1 MKKINFCKG
10 KGKAIFA
17 GTFLAGIILSGNVL
31 AVENELQM
39 NTSDVY
45 EKWTNLSTEEK
56 INVALPRTYDVEIPE
71 SILSKYEVDS
81 KPHVLNQ
88 LLEISERPFNSVGS
102 ANDSRFNLAE
112 ELDLR
117 VEHQGSTTECWAF
130 SLLKAM
136 ETNIALNNGTR
147 TIGNFSERH
156 MDYATSRNFLDGVNE
171 KGFYRDTGRGGL
183 LVVGLAYL
191 TNGQGAVLESDMP
204 FEDNEQKINLSEI
217 DKKVDTIVDSYTIL
231 PTIHKSYEVD
241 SKGNTISVKYQKSNG
256 KEYTEDELNAARKL
270 IKEHL
275 VTKGTI
281 STMTGGS
288 FSKFYNNS
296 NTFKATAYN
305 CNDSTKV
312 RDHAIT
318 IVGWDDNYPKENFGD
333 GRMPTTDGAYIV
345 LNSYGAEGFN
355 NGYLYVS
362 YEDFFIEEEIY
373 GINSTGKVDYD
384 NIYQADYYGGIFQ
397 MGVDNV
403 TTGGFAIVYDRNTT
417 EEETL
422 DSIGIALADYANVEI
437 YVNPNGNGFT
447 EKDLILVAK
456 PDEVLCAGYHKI
468 DIEPIKLR
476 DSQFSIVVKQ
486 KTITGRC
493 YYQIEAK
500 VENTS
505 YALVDSDNKS
515 YLSLNGNTWS
525 NLTAYTVDGV
535 DMTTADVCIKAFT
548 NRSVEPEV
556 PVEPE
561 TPVEPDVPT
570 EPETPVEPE
579 VPVEPDVPT
588 EPGVYE
594 VTSDKYII
602 KDGYIMNIEHETDEE
617 EFLNNLT
624 IKIDGKAANIESIG
638 LEENEI
644 ITTGMKIIFEDGSEY
659 ILIVRGDTNLDGKLT
674 LTDLSKLIL
683 HYNEVRGFILEGYA
697 KKGADMNCDG
707 VINLVDVSQMVVLY
721 NSI

>member
-147 TIGNFSERH
+147 TIGKFSERH

-241 SKGNTISVKYQKSNG
+241 SKGNTISVKYKKSNG

-275 VTKGTI
+275 VTKGAI

-422 DSIGIALADYANVEI
+422 DSIGITLADYANVEI

-570 EPETPVEPE
+570 EPETPIEPE

-588 EPGVYE
+588 EPGATFIARRWRRSRPRFSVFRARRSRKARQNRPFRSG
-594 VTSDKYII
+594 TAS
-602 KDGYIMNIEHETDEE
+602 
-617 EFLNNLT
+617 T
-624 IKIDGKAANIESIG
+624 I
-638 LEENEI
+638 
-644 ITTGMKIIFEDGSEY
+644 
-659 ILIVRGDTNLDGKLT
+659 
-674 LTDLSKLIL
+674 
-683 HYNEVRGFILEGYA
+683 
-697 KKGADMNCDG
+697 C
-707 VINLVDVSQMVVLY
+707 VS
-721 NSI
+721 

>member
-1 MKKINFCKG
+1 MKKMNFCNG
-10 KGKAIFA
+10 KGRAILA
-17 GTFLAGIILSGNVL
+17 GAFLAGIILSGNVL
-31 AVENELQM
+31 AAENELQM
-39 NTSDVY
+39 NTSDAY

-56 INVALPRTYDVEIPE
+56 IDVALPRTYDVEIPE

-81 KPHVLNQ
+81 KPHVLNH
-88 LLEISERPFNSVGS
+88 LLEISERPFNTVGS

-171 KGFYRDTGRGGL
+171 NGFYRDTGRGGL

-204 FEDNEQKINLSEI
+204 FEDNEQRINLSEI

-275 VTKGTI
+275 VTNGAI

-345 LNSYGAEGFN
+345 LNSYGTEGFN
-355 NGYLYVS
+355 NGYLYIS

-397 MGVDNV
+397 IGVDNV
-403 TTGGFAIVYDRNTT
+403 STG
-417 EEETL
+417 
-422 DSIGIALADYANVEI
+422 
-437 YVNPNGNGFT
+437 
-447 EKDLILVAK
+447 
-456 PDEVLCAGYHKI
+456 
-468 DIEPIKLR
+468 
-476 DSQFSIVVKQ
+476 
-486 KTITGRC
+486 
-493 YYQIEAK
+493 
-500 VENTS
+500 
-505 YALVDSDNKS
+505 
-515 YLSLNGNTWS
+515 
-525 NLTAYTVDGV
+525 
-535 DMTTADVCIKAFT
+535 
-548 NRSVEPEV
+548 
-556 PVEPE
+556 
-561 TPVEPDVPT
+561 
-570 EPETPVEPE
+570 
-579 VPVEPDVPT
+579 
-588 EPGVYE
+588 
-594 VTSDKYII
+594 
-602 KDGYIMNIEHETDEE
+602 
-617 EFLNNLT
+617 
-624 IKIDGKAANIESIG
+624 
-638 LEENEI
+638 
-644 ITTGMKIIFEDGSEY
+644 
-659 ILIVRGDTNLDGKLT
+659 
-674 LTDLSKLIL
+674 
-683 HYNEVRGFILEGYA
+683 
-697 KKGADMNCDG
+697 
-707 VINLVDVSQMVVLY
+707 
-721 NSI
+721 

>member
-1 MKKINFCKG
+1 
-10 KGKAIFA
+10 
-17 GTFLAGIILSGNVL
+17 
-31 AVENELQM
+31 
-39 NTSDVY
+39 
-45 EKWTNLSTEEK
+45 
-56 INVALPRTYDVEIPE
+56 
-71 SILSKYEVDS
+71 
-81 KPHVLNQ
+81 
-88 LLEISERPFNSVGS
+88 
-102 ANDSRFNLAE
+102 
-112 ELDLR
+112 
-117 VEHQGSTTECWAF
+117 
-130 SLLKAM
+130 M

-241 SKGNTISVKYQKSNG
+241 SKGNTISVKYKKSNG

-275 VTKGTI
+275 VTKGAI

-447 EKDLILVAK
+447 EKELILVAK

>member
-275 VTKGTI
+275 VTKGAI

-447 EKDLILVAK
+447 EKELILVAK

-570 EPETPVEPE
+570 EPETPIEPE

-624 IKIDGKAANIESIG
+624 IKIDGKSANIESIG

>member
-275 VTKGTI
+275 VTKGAI

-447 EKDLILVAK
+447 EKELILVAK

>member
-1 MKKINFCKG
+1 MKKMNFCNG
-10 KGKAIFA
+10 KGRAILA
-17 GTFLAGIILSGNVL
+17 GAFLAGIILSGNVL
-31 AVENELQM
+31 AAENELQM
-39 NTSDVY
+39 NTSDAY

-81 KPHVLNQ
+81 KPHVLNH
-88 LLEISERPFNSVGS
+88 LLEISERPFNTVGS

-171 KGFYRDTGRGGL
+171 NGFYRDTGRGGL

-204 FEDNEQKINLSEI
+204 FEDNEQRINLSEI

-275 VTKGTI
+275 VTNGAI

-345 LNSYGAEGFN
+345 LNSYGTEGFN
-355 NGYLYVS
+355 NGYLYIS

-397 MGVDNV
+397 IGVDNV
-403 TTGGFAIVYDRNTT
+403 STGGFATVYDRNTT

-422 DSIGIALADYANVEI
+422 DSIGITLADYANVEI
-437 YVNPNGNGFT
+437 YVNLNGNGFT
-447 EKDLILVAK
+447 EKELLLVAK
-456 PDEVLCAGYHKI
+456 PDEVLSAGYHKI

-476 DSQFSIVVKQ
+476 EPQFSIVVKQ
-486 KTITGRC
+486 KTVTGRS

-548 NRSVEPEV
+548 NRAA
-556 PVEPE
+556 
-561 TPVEPDVPT
+561 EPD
-570 EPETPVEPE
+570 

>member
-241 SKGNTISVKYQKSNG
+241 SKGNTISVKYKKSNG

-275 VTKGTI
+275 VTKGAI

-447 EKDLILVAK
+447 EKELILVAK